1 MERGLNRI
9 LIPFPLK
16 LLVSLKIRGGVLQH
30 FLRELGEVDG
40 FIVEVE
46 VRGVEGILALEET
59 LFVLFEESEG
69 LLTALVIREV

>member
-59 LFVLFEESEG
+59 FFVLFKESEG
-69 LLTALVIREV
+69 LLTALVIG